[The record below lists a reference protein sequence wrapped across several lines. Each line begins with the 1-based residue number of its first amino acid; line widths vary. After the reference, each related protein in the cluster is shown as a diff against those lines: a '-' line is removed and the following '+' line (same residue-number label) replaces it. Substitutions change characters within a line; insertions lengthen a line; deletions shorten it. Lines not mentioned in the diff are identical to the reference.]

1 MFDNGAAVVSAVAV
15 VHVRHRGEP
24 GPPRVT
30 VVAGRKVGPAVDRNR
45 VKRRLRAVVAD
56 LQLREGSDYVVVGR
70 RAALHADAAQ
80 LRHTVARQV
89 ATAGD
94 AR

>member
-1 MFDNGAAVVSAVAV
+1 MFASGAAVGSALAV
-15 VHVRHRGEP
+15 VHVRRRDEP

-56 LQLREGSDYVVVGR
+56 LELRDAMDYVVVGR
-70 RAALHADAAQ
+70 RAALHADATV
-80 LRHTVARQV
+80 LRSTVARQV
-89 ATAGD
+89 TTAGN